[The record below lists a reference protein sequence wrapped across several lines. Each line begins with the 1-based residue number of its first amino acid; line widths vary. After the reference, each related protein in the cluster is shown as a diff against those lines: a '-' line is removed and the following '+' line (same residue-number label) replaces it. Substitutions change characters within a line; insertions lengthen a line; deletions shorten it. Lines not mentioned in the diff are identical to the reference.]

1 MDKIRALRYFRRA
14 AELNSFTDAAKEFN
28 VPASSISRRIKD
40 LESELGVE
48 LLQRTTRNVKTSE
61 LGSVYYNMITEV
73 LQKLDDADE
82 LISQQRDS
90 IKGRIQISVAA
101 SYGEK
106 ILWPVLQ
113 EFQHK
118 YPDIILDLDFSDKLV
133 NLNFDSVDIAIRS
146 SRAPNERV
154 LAKQLASSAL
164 ILVAT
169 PKYLAELEKRFGKKI
184 FTVEDISNCAVLQYR
199 SSSGAAPWW
208 QYNEGEWEEISI
220 TPVMCSNNGTSLLA
234 STLAH
239 KGLSIFP
246 LWWIQEHLKTGE
258 LVKIPTNSKISSDK
272 SGDLDV
278 YILYQKAKYQIP
290 KIKCCVDF
298 IMDRLC

>member
-14 AELNSFTDAAKEFN
+14 AELNSFTDAAKEFD

-40 LESELGVE
+40 LENELGVE
-48 LLQRTTRNVKTSE
+48 LLERTTRNVKTSE
-61 LGSVYYNMITEV
+61 LGSVYYDMITEV

-82 LISQQRDS
+82 LLFQQRDS
-90 IKGRIQISVAA
+90 IKGRIQISAAA

-113 EFQHK
+113 EFQK
-118 YPDIILDLDFSDKLV
+118 LYPDIVLDLDFSDKLV

-146 SRAPNERV
+146 SQAPNERV
-154 LAKQLASSAL
+154 LAKRLASSAL
-164 ILVAT
+164 ILVTT
-169 PKYLAELEKRFGKKI
+169 PKYLAEMKKQFGKEI
-184 FTVEDISNCAVLQYR
+184 FTVADISSCSALQYR
-199 SSSGAAPWW
+199 SSSGIAPWW
-208 QYNEGEWEEISI
+208 HNNEGEWKKI
-220 TPVMCSNNGTSLLA
+220 TIKAAMCSNNGASLLA

-246 LWWIQEHLKTGE
+246 QWWIQEHLKTGTLIE
-258 LVKIPTNSKISSDK
+258 VPTDSKISSDK
-272 SGDLDV
+272 SVDLDV
-278 YILYQKAKYQIP
+278 YMFYQKAKYQIP

-298 IMDRLC
+298 ITEHLR